1 MMVKHK
7 AQKATLE
14 VGTSDEWND
23 NHIADFDDRIE
34 LEEDFITPAITVV
47 WDLGQVAGGVAP
59 VIVLEDHHSFAYLNT
74 GGVTGQISSMRYE
87 FNGAAGNI
95 THIDNAPTLT
105 TAVWLE
111 AYHTAGLVV
120 EFGLIDSATA
130 AAFTA
135 NQDGAYFRIEDNVLY
150 AVTGT
155 GAAETT
161 TDITPVG
168 GIPEYGHYRIELT
181 GTLCNFYVDD
191 METIAAGHT
200 NNLPDADLTIKYG
213 IQSQNNVD
221 SKMYVD
227 AVGLSRNRYQG

>member
-1 MMVKHK
+1 MVRHK
-7 AQKATLE
+7 AIKNTLD

-23 NHIADFDDRIE
+23 DHVADYTKEVRHRVIT
-34 LEEDFITPAITVV
+34 LGVSLATLWDF
-47 WDLGQVAGGVAP
+47 GQTAGGVNPAL
-59 VIVLEDHHSFAYLNT
+59 VWEDHHAFAYLNT
-74 GGVTGQISSMRYE
+74 GGVTGQISSMRHE

-95 THIDNAPTLT
+95 TYIDDAPIMT
-105 TAVWLE
+105 TAVWLR
-111 AYHTAGLVV
+111 AYHTAGLVA
-120 EFGLIDSATA
+120 EWGLINSASA

-161 TDITPVG
+161 TDITPAG
-168 GIPEYGHYRIELT
+168 GIPEFGHYRIELT
-181 GTLCNFYVDD
+181 PTLCNFYVDD
-191 METIAAGHT
+191 MEVVAAAHT
-200 NNLPDADLTIKYG
+200 NNFPDNDLTIKYS

-227 AVGLSRNRYQG
+227 AVGLSRLRYTG

>member
-1 MMVKHK
+1 MKHK
-7 AQKATLE
+7 AQKETLE
-14 VGTSDEWND
+14 VGTSAEWND
-23 NHIADFDDRIE
+23 DHIADFENRIE
-34 LEEDFITPAITVV
+34 LEENFITPAITTN

-59 VIVLEDHHSFAYLNT
+59 VIAFVDHHSFAYLNT
-74 GGVTGQISSMRYE
+74 GATTGQISSMRYE

-95 THIDNAPTLT
+95 TYIDDAPTLT
-105 TAVWLE
+105 MAVWLD
-111 AYHTAGLVV
+111 AYHTAGLVA

-135 NQDGAYFRIEDNVLY
+135 LQDGAYFRIEDNVLY

-181 GTLCNFYVDD
+181 GTTCNFYVDD
-191 METIAAGHT
+191 MEVVAGAHT
-200 NNLPDADLTIKYG
+200 NNFPNSDLTIKFG

>member
-1 MMVKHK
+1 MKHK
-7 AQKATLE
+7 AQKETLE
-14 VGTSDEWND
+14 VGTSAEWND
-23 NHIADFDDRIE
+23 DHTSDFEERIE
-34 LEEDFITPAITVV
+34 LEEYFITPAITVL

-59 VIVLEDHHSFAYLNT
+59 VIAFEDHHSFAYLNT
-74 GGVTGQISSMRYE
+74 GATTGQISSMRYE

-95 THIDNAPTLT
+95 THIDNAPTMT
-105 TAVWLE
+105 TAVWLD
-111 AYHTAGLVV
+111 AYHTAGLVA

-135 NQDGAYFRIEDNVLY
+135 NQDGAYFRIEDDVLY

-161 TDITPVG
+161 TDVTPVG
-168 GIPEYGHYRIELT
+168 GIPEYGQYRIELSST
-181 GTLCNFYVDD
+181 VCNFYVDD
-191 METIAAGHT
+191 METVAAAHT
-200 NNLPDADLTIKYG
+200 NNFPDADLTIKYS

-227 AVGLSRNRYQG
+227 AVGLSRNRYIG

>member
-1 MMVKHK
+1 MVRHK
-7 AQKATLE
+7 AHKDTLE

-23 NHIADFDDRIE
+23 DHIADFESEIIFE
-34 LEEDFITPAITVV
+34 SNFITPAITTM
-47 WDLGQVAGGVAP
+47 WDLGQTAGGVNPA
-59 VIVLEDHHSFAYLNT
+59 LAFEDHHAFAYLNT
-74 GGVTGQISSMRYE
+74 GGVTGQISSMRHE

-95 THIDNAPTLT
+95 TYIDDAPILT

-111 AYHTAGLVV
+111 AYHTAGLVA
-120 EFGLIDSATA
+120 EWGLINSASA

-135 NQDGAYFRIEDNVLY
+135 NQDGAYFRIEDDVLY

-155 GAAETT
+155 GAAETA

-181 GTLCNFYVDD
+181 PTLCNFYVDD
-191 METIAAGHT
+191 MTVVATAHT
-200 NNLPDADLTIKYG
+200 NNFPDSDLTIKYS

-227 AVGLSRNRYQG
+227 AVGLSRLRYTG